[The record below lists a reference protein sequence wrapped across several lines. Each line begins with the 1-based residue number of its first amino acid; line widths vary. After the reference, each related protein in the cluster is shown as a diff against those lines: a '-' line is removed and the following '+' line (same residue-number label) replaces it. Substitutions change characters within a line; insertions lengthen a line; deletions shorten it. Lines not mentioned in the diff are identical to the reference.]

1 MTERGGDVRPL
12 VAPAVSVV
20 VPVYDEEDVLGAFH
34 ERLAAVLDRVA
45 LSAEI
50 VYVDDGSRDGT
61 MEILR
66 KLRARDGR
74 VGIVAL
80 SRNFGKEVALTAGL
94 DHATGDAVV
103 VIDADLQDPPELIPD
118 MIAKWREGHDVV
130 YARRT
135 SRQGEGPIKRTTS
148 WLFYRVL
155 QRVSRVRI
163 PEDTGDFRLLSR
175 RAVEALGRL
184 REQHRYMKGLYSWIG
199 YDQVEVR
206 YRRDPRHAGRTK
218 WRYWTLWN
226 LALEGLTGFTTGPL
240 KAATYLGLI
249 TATVSLAYG
258 AYIVL
263 KTLRHGDPVA
273 GYPSLMAAVLFL
285 GGVQLISIGII
296 GEYLA
301 RMFDEAKRRP
311 LYLVKI
317 HERAAI
323 AGPRDDPGN
332 ADGPLEG

>member
-1 MTERGGDVRPL
+1 M
-12 VAPAVSVV
+12 

-34 ERLAAVLDRVA
+34 DRLTTVLDGLGLA
-45 LSAEI
+45 AEI

-61 MEILR
+61 AEILR
-66 KLRARDGR
+66 KLRGRDGR

-94 DHATGDAVV
+94 DHAAGDAVV
-103 VIDADLQDPPELIPD
+103 VIDADLQDPPELIPE
-118 MIAKWREGHDVV
+118 MIARWREGHDVV

-135 SRQGEGPIKRTTS
+135 SRQGEGPLKRTTS

-175 RAVEALGRL
+175 RAVEALGTL

-199 YDQVEVR
+199 YDQAEVR

-218 WRYWTLWN
+218 WRYWSLWN

-240 KAATYLGLI
+240 KAATYLGLV
-249 TATVSLAYG
+249 TATISLAYG

-263 KTLRHGDPVA
+263 KTLRHGGDPVA

-301 RMFDEAKRRP
+301 RMFDETKRRP
-311 LYLVKI
+311 LYLVKAY
-317 HERAAI
+317 ERASTAGSGAI
-323 AGPRDDPGN
+323 SPRPDGSPRD
-332 ADGPLEG
+332 

>member
-1 MTERGGDVRPL
+1 MDACGASSSRGPTL
-12 VAPAVSVV
+12 SVV
-20 VPVYDEEDVLGAFH
+20 APVYDEEDVLGAFH
-34 ERLAAVLDRVA
+34 ERLTAVLDRLG

-50 VYVDDGSRDGT
+50 LYVDDGSRDGS

-66 KLRARDGR
+66 KLRTRDGR

-94 DHATGDAVV
+94 DHAAGDAVV
-103 VIDADLQDPPELIPD
+103 VIDADLQDPPELIPEL
-118 MIAKWREGHDVV
+118 IAKWREGSDVV
-130 YARRT
+130 YARRI
-135 SRQGEGPIKRTTS
+135 SRQGEGPLKRTTS

-184 REQHRYMKGLYSWIG
+184 REQHRYMKGLYAWIG
-199 YDQVEVR
+199 YDQAEVR
-206 YRRDPRHAGRTK
+206 YHRDPRHAGRTK
-218 WRYWTLWN
+218 WRYWALWN

-258 AYIVL
+258 TYIVL

-301 RMFDEAKRRP
+301 RMFDETKRRP
-311 LYLVKI
+311 LYLLKA
-317 HERAAI
+317 HERAVTTGPDESRRRA
-323 AGPRDDPGN
+323 AGPP
-332 ADGPLEG
+332 EH

>member
-1 MTERGGDVRPL
+1 MNDLSPPL
-12 VAPAVSVV
+12 LRAPTLSVV

-34 ERLAAVLDRVA
+34 ERLTAVLDRLA

-50 VYVDDGSRDGT
+50 LYVDDGSRDGT
-61 MEILR
+61 MEVLR
-66 KLRARDGR
+66 KLRARDER

-80 SRNFGKEVALTAGL
+80 SRNFGKEAALTAGL
-94 DHATGDAVV
+94 DHATGDVVV
-103 VIDADLQDPPELIPD
+103 VIDADLQDPPELIPE
-118 MIAKWREGHDVV
+118 MIATWREGHDVV

-135 SRQGEGPIKRTTS
+135 SRQGEGPLKRTTS

-175 RAVEALGRL
+175 RAVQALGQL

-199 YDQVEVR
+199 YDQAEVR

-218 WRYWTLWN
+218 WRYWALWN

-249 TATVSLAYG
+249 TATISLAYG

-263 KTLRHGDPVA
+263 KTLRHGGDPVA

-301 RMFDEAKRRP
+301 RMFDETKRRP
-311 LYLVKI
+311 LYLVKT
-317 HERAAI
+317 HERAAT
-323 AGPRDDPGN
+323 AGRGDFSPRPN
-332 ADGPLEG
+332 APTRD

>member
-1 MTERGGDVRPL
+1 MDDRTHLPSRGTPTL
-12 VAPAVSVV
+12 SVV
-20 VPVYDEEDVLGAFH
+20 IPVYDEEDVVGAFH
-34 ERLAAVLDRVA
+34 ERLAAVLDRLA
-45 LSAEI
+45 CPAEI
-50 VYVDDGSRDGT
+50 LYVDDGSRDGT

-66 KLRARDGR
+66 KLRSRDAR

-94 DHATGDAVV
+94 DHAAGDAVV
-103 VIDADLQDPPELIPD
+103 VIDADLQDPPELIPELV
-118 MIAKWREGHDVV
+118 AKWREGSDVI

-135 SRQGEGPIKRTTS
+135 SRHGEGPLKRTTS

-155 QRVSRVRI
+155 QRVSHVRI

-199 YDQVEVR
+199 YDQAEVR

-218 WRYWTLWN
+218 WRYWALWN

-240 KAATYLGLI
+240 KAATYLGLM

-301 RMFDEAKRRP
+301 RMFDETKRRP
-311 LYLVKI
+311 LYLVKV
-317 HERAAI
+317 HEPAATAGADDRRAPSGGAV
-323 AGPRDDPGN
+323 P
-332 ADGPLEG
+332 E